1 MSKKILVVDD
11 EKLVRDFNC
20 ALLQRIG
27 FSVETA
33 KNGKE
38 ALEKLVSDGHFTG
51 IVTDIDMPEMS
62 GIQLVQE
69 LNRNGRKY
77 PIILMSGD
85 PCNKPLVNIIKYSG
99 NWRYLDK
106 PVDIHRFYEKAEE
119 LFGKAEE

>member
-1 MSKKILVVDD
+1 MKLLIEIADPKSLQIIKEDIEEQGEKKKVYFLKGPMIGCGVV
-11 EKLVRDFNC
+11 
-20 ALLQRIG
+20 
-27 FSVETA
+27 
-33 KNGKE
+33 
-38 ALEKLVSDGHFTG
+38 
-51 IVTDIDMPEMS
+51 
-62 GIQLVQE
+62 
-69 LNRNGRKY
+69 NRNGRKY